1 MGSSVYSKRVDE
13 IIENSINSMED
24 FIQEVEVRVNELKE
38 LIENFINIYKLDEEI
53 EKNFKKALS
62 LL

>member
-1 MGSSVYSKRVDE
+1 MGSSVYPKRVDE

-38 LIENFINIYKLDEEI
+38 LIENFINIYKLEEEI